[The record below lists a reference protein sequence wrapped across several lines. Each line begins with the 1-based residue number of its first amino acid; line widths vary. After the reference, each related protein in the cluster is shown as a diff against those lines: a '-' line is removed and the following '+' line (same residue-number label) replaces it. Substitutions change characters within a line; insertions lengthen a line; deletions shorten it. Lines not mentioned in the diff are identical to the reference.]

1 MRNRFLAVFLTLI
14 VFVHPLIPSAS
25 AAEGNTQPLTQQQ
38 VTEALLALQTDFPEG
53 MIWTNQS
60 PATAYIWAFRG
71 TVVAMSGC
79 AAFAAIA
86 QDQVFGSIQDAPVT
100 WQRITKD
107 CPVQGMPECAAPYSW
122 DTLWPG
128 DILKFS
134 GHSVIVLQKYEN
146 HVTVA
151 EGNNG
156 GQIRWGRAITKE
168 GVATANYVLTRY
180 TKAEPLMPFTDLP
193 DRSHWAYK
201 PIIWALMENV
211 AAPISA
217 TSFGQNGD
225 CTRAEMISFLW
236 VACGHP
242 EPDPGELPFTD
253 VPTSAPYYKAALW
266 ALQQH
271 ITCGTSAT
279 AFSPDALCT
288 RAQAL
293 TFLWRSAG
301 GPQAQSDGC
310 VFDDVAVGRYYYSSV
325 TWAVGESITKGT
337 SATTFSPDRTITRA
351 EALTFLYR
359 NCAE

>member
-1 MRNRFLAVFLTLI
+1 MRNRFLAVFLALI

-25 AAEGNTQPLTQQQ
+25 AAEGNTQSLTQQQ

-236 VACGHP
+236 RLQILFFWAA
-242 EPDPGELPFTD
+242 
-253 VPTSAPYYKAALW
+253 VPTGNSRSSAPVCRRSVRICVIMWKTEELCSPSAAV
-266 ALQQH
+266 
-271 ITCGTSAT
+271 ISC
-279 AFSPDALCT
+279 
-288 RAQAL
+288 
-293 TFLWRSAG
+293 
-301 GPQAQSDGC
+301 
-310 VFDDVAVGRYYYSSV
+310 
-325 TWAVGESITKGT
+325 
-337 SATTFSPDRTITRA
+337 SATTMILLTGGWRDSHWWISIQNRA
-351 EALTFLYR
+351 R
-359 NCAE
+359 QG

>member
-1 MRNRFLAVFLTLI
+1 MRNRFLAVFLALI

-25 AAEGNTQPLTQQQ
+25 AAEGNTQSLTQQQ

-180 TKAEPLMPFTDLP
+180 TKTEPLMPFT
-193 DRSHWAYK
+193 
-201 PIIWALMENV
+201 
-211 AAPISA
+211 
-217 TSFGQNGD
+217 
-225 CTRAEMISFLW
+225 
-236 VACGHP
+236 
-242 EPDPGELPFTD
+242 
-253 VPTSAPYYKAALW
+253 
-266 ALQQH
+266 
-271 ITCGTSAT
+271 
-279 AFSPDALCT
+279 
-288 RAQAL
+288 
-293 TFLWRSAG
+293 
-301 GPQAQSDGC
+301 
-310 VFDDVAVGRYYYSSV
+310 
-325 TWAVGESITKGT
+325 
-337 SATTFSPDRTITRA
+337 ATTVSFCRSPSSFVSCSTSVM
-351 EALTFLYR
+351 
-359 NCAE
+359 